1 MSEARIRNLAQS
13 QSKIFENSPAER
25 ISKRDNPQSQSKI
38 FTPLPY
44 RHKPFTY
51 ARAQYERTSIC
62 LGTDKPDHQSPSPPR
77 PATGFSPAGK
87 RTNQISSTKYLI
99 GNEKSTFYKKSVDQ
113 NLGLPDQFEP
123 KYTRDSA
130 FERKQKEFNS
140 GFSPQ
145 KKGDGDEGTFS
156 ERENLTAKQRKL
168 QDRVSVFDSSD
179 RKVVPRQVE
188 VIKKVDSKPEIYDP
202 RNRKGETMSSDV
214 FGNRTVH
221 EYKKPL
227 EVRENED
234 DRKKNHLYSDLFGRN
249 SSPTREKVKDRLV
262 PSDNFYNAKSRQN
275 LEYDPRGQTTKH
287 LASQIEIG
295 EGTLK
300 SQRNRPMTPQ
310 YTHIESRSV
319 VGQSNPGISTPGPA
333 KLSELEL
340 CNVPGHFNA
349 AAIKELCGG
358 LHVVSLALDID
369 NFTGACKGS
378 GSLKIRTNNPSDLTQ
393 LSQTLKSKSIQ
404 IKEKQENLGRKSNY
418 AEVSNVSWHHPYD
431 YNKSSTPLGARESK
445 MKNLESSFFSS
456 QIKYSPKP
464 TESFNN
470 ELSAQ
475 VQWMNTKNAIKSQY

>member
-13 QSKIFENSPAER
+13 QSKIFENSPVER
-25 ISKRDNPQSQSKI
+25 ISRRDNPQSQSKI

-44 RHKPFTY
+44 RHKPLTY

-62 LGTDKPDHQSPSPPR
+62 LGTDKQERQSPSPPR
-77 PATGFSPAGK
+77 PASAYSPAGK

-99 GNEKSTFYKKSVDQ
+99 GNEKSTFYKKSVNQ
-113 NLGLPDQFEP
+113 NFGVPDQFEP
-123 KYTRDSA
+123 KYSRDSA

-140 GFSPQ
+140 GFSP
-145 KKGDGDEGTFS
+145 KKGEGDEGMHS
-156 ERENLTAKQRKL
+156 ERENLSAKERKL
-168 QDRVSVFDSSD
+168 QDRVSFFDSSD
-179 RKVVPRQVE
+179 PKVVPKQVE
-188 VIKKVDSKPEIYDP
+188 RKVENKVEVYDP
-202 RNRKGETMSSDV
+202 KNRKGEILSSDV

-221 EYKKPL
+221 EYKRPL

-234 DRKKNHLYSDLFGRN
+234 DRKKNHLFSDLFGRN
-249 SSPTREKVKDRLV
+249 ASPTREKVKDKLV
-262 PSDNFYNAKSRQN
+262 PTENYYNAKSRQN
-275 LEYDPRGQTTKH
+275 LEYDPRGQTSKH

-295 EGTLK
+295 EGTVK
-300 SQRNRPMTPQ
+300 NQRNRPMTPQ
-310 YTHIESRSV
+310 YTQVESRSM
-319 VGQSNPGISTPGPA
+319 GIQNNTSIATPGPA
-333 KLSELEL
+333 KLSDLEL

-349 AAIKELCGG
+349 SAIKELCGG
-358 LHVVSLALDID
+358 LHVVSLTLDID

-418 AEVSNVSWHHPYD
+418 AEVSNVSWHHPFD
-431 YNKSSTPLGARESK
+431 YKKSSTPLGARESK
-445 MKNLESSFFSS
+445 MKNLESSLFSS